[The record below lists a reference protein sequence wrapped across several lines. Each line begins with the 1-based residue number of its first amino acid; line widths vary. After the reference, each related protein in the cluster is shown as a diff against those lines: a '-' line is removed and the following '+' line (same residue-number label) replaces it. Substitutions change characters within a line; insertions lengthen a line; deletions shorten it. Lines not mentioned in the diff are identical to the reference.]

1 MSVRALS
8 STTLLWDVGGTLVDR
23 LVRPEDAVE
32 RALRS
37 VDICLDTIEIEAL
50 GRAQQRYLA
59 IEPRWQ
65 SLGEEAQG
73 FCEVAACLLE
83 GRDPVADAELIA
95 RLGRHLGDYFF
106 VYHPVPGIPE
116 LLEELGRMGLRQA
129 VASNWPP
136 SLPRFLGHHGL
147 ARHFAVIVG
156 SGTEAVRKPDPS
168 FFHRALERLNVP
180 PEQAI
185 FIGNDP
191 DLDIRP
197 ARTVGMRA
205 IHFDPRRQHPGAE
218 AHDVPTLRERL
229 FSLLGR
235 PGR

>member
-23 LVRPEDAVE
+23 IVRPEDAVE
-32 RALRS
+32 RALQS
-37 VDICLDTIEIEAL
+37 VDIRLDAIEIEAL

-59 IEPRWQ
+59 IEPRWRT
-65 SLGEEAQG
+65 LGEEEQG
-73 FCEVAACLLE
+73 FCDVAACLLE
-83 GRDPVADAELIA
+83 GRGPVADAELIA
-95 RLGRHLGDYFF
+95 RLGRHLGDYFY

-116 LLEELGRMGLRQA
+116 LLEELGRMDLRQA

-136 SLPRFLGHHGL
+136 SLPRFLAHHGL
-147 ARHFAVIVG
+147 ARHFAAIVG
-156 SGTEAVRKPDPS
+156 SGTEAVRKPNPA
-168 FFHRALERLNVP
+168 FFHRALERLNVT

-191 DLDIRP
+191 DLDILP
-197 ARTVGMRA
+197 ARAVGMRA

-218 AHDVPTLRERL
+218 AHDVPALRERL
-229 FSLLGR
+229 FSLL
-235 PGR
+235 

>member
-1 MSVRALS
+1 MDQPDRRTDGA
-8 STTLLWDVGGTLVDR
+8 TLFWDVGGTLVDR
-23 LVRPEDAVE
+23 IVRPEDAVE
-32 RALRS
+32 RALRA
-37 VDICLDTIEIEAL
+37 VHIRRDTIEIEAL

-59 IEPRWQ
+59 IEPRWRT
-65 SLGEEAQG
+65 LGEEEQG

-147 ARHFAVIVG
+147 ARHFAAVVG
-156 SGTEAVRKPDPS
+156 SGTEGLHKPDPA
-168 FFHRALERLNVP
+168 FFHRALERLNVT

-191 DLDIRP
+191 DLDILP
-197 ARTVGMRA
+197 ARAVGMRA

-229 FSLLGR
+229 FSLL
-235 PGR
+235 

>member
-1 MSVRALS
+1 MSVRVS
-8 STTLLWDVGGTLVDR
+8 SRTAILWDVGGTLVDR
-23 LVRPEDAVE
+23 VARPEDAVE
-32 RALRS
+32 RALQAVGIR
-37 VDICLDTIEIEAL
+37 LDAIGIEAL

-59 IEPRWQ
+59 IEPRWRT
-65 SLGEEAQG
+65 LAEEEQG

-116 LLEELGRMGLRQA
+116 LLEELARMGLRQA

-136 SLPRFLGHHGL
+136 SLPRFLGYHGL
-147 ARHFAVIVG
+147 DRHVAVIVG
-156 SGTEAVRKPDPS
+156 SGTEGLHKPDPA
-168 FFHRALERLNVP
+168 FFHRVLQRVNVT
-180 PEQAI
+180 PEQVI

-197 ARTVGMRA
+197 ARAVGMRA

-218 AHDVPTLRERL
+218 AHDVPTLRERQ
-229 FSLLGR
+229 FSLL
-235 PGR
+235 